1 MKKLIRIESFGNTI
15 LKWYSNGS
23 MYQTFSNGITWRLI

>member
-1 MKKLIRIESFGNTI
+1 MKILIKIEQFGNSI
-15 LKWYSNGS
+15 LKWYSDGS